1 VSDRGMGDEGDRR
14 SHIDIT
20 KIATTS
26 NAHTAPNFVDKTSC
40 ETQSTQCFETKT
52 PAIRCFSFW

>member
-1 VSDRGMGDEGDRR
+1 MGDEGDRR
-14 SHIDIT
+14 LHIDIT